1 MRKLC
6 ERLLVPAIFLA
17 TIVTDVAFADEPEP
31 VRGVVKSLQEA
42 VMSVDLAARVMEAP
56 LRAGEA
62 FQQGDLLIKFDCQ
75 VQKAEANAAIATY
88 AASQAAHNSNVELE
102 KHGAVGQFEVG
113 MSKAEMQRA
122 HAVAQAAKARTRDC
136 VISAPFDG
144 RIADLMINAHETPGP
159 NQPLLKIVSSEEY
172 EIKLIVPSSWL
183 SWLRKGSVFSFDVD
197 ETGEKHS
204 AHVWQIGAEVDAVSR
219 TIAVVARFES
229 NAVPVLPGM
238 SGTAYFPGS

>member
-75 VQKAEANAAIATY
+75 VQKAEANATIATY
-88 AASQAAHNSNVELE
+88 AASKAAHNSNIELE

-122 HAVAQAAKARTRDC
+122 HAVAQAAAARTRDC
-136 VISAPFDG
+136 
-144 RIADLMINAHETPGP
+144 
-159 NQPLLKIVSSEEY
+159 
-172 EIKLIVPSSWL
+172 
-183 SWLRKGSVFSFDVD
+183 
-197 ETGEKHS
+197 
-204 AHVWQIGAEVDAVSR
+204 AVSY
-219 TIAVVARFES
+219 THLT
-229 NAVPVLPGM
+229 LP
-238 SGTAYFPGS
+238 TKRIV